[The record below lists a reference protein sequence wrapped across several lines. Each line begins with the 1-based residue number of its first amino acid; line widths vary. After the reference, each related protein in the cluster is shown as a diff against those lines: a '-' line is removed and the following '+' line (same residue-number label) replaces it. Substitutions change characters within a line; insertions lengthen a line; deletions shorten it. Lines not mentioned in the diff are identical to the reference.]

1 MSDNLRLP
9 PHSGEAEQGVLGC
22 ILAAPALIDEC
33 VAQFAAANPFYDTRN
48 ATVWTAME
56 SLHRDKKPI
65 DLITLPEMLKSM
77 EAYEKIGGMQYLGEL
92 ASATAAATNLN
103 YYAEIVRQKALLR
116 NIIRLGTQTVAQ
128 AFEPDASPE
137 AIVSTG
143 FAEFNAMGSA
153 GTRSD
158 KPTIWDSCQKI
169 MDRMD
174 AMRNGRKQMLGPS
187 CGFNYLDNI
196 LCGLQPEQYIVVAGR
211 PGGGKT
217 MFAMQI
223 AEFWAT
229 TLKIP
234 VGIFSLEMSQ
244 DELIARM
251 AFSMARAQ
259 LQKYRNGF
267 LIMDDVPRLTTAFL
281 KLHEAEKQKMLHI
294 DDQTGLTIEQLSMR
308 IRKMHRDGCRLFIID
323 YIQLLRGYT
332 KKKYSGD
339 NRNAELTDVSIELLR
354 LKKELKVPIIVLA
367 QMNRNI
373 EANDQRNRQPVLAD
387 LKDCGQIE
395 QDADVVMFIY
405 DANMRKQIE
414 DPNPDPND
422 KALAFLN
429 SAALVNLVPSEW
441 RKISGEDPWHKHL
454 KRQNILVAKQRNGP
468 SAVSGQLVR
477 VNAWMRYIDA
487 FVPPKE
493 DRLLMSDEAR

>member
-1 MSDNLRLP
+1 MNLDKLP
-9 PHSGEAEQGVLGC
+9 PHSVEAEQGLLGC
-22 ILAAPALIDEC
+22 ILQAPQIIEEC
-33 VAQFAAANPFYDTRN
+33 VAEFAVANPFYETRH
-48 ATVWTAME
+48 ALIWTAME
-56 SLHRDKKPI
+56 SLHRDNKPI

-77 EAYEKIGGMQYLGEL
+77 GAFEKVGEL
-92 ASATAAATNLN
+92 PYLASLNTTTAAPSNLA
-103 YYAEIVRQKALLR
+103 YYSEIVRQKAMLR
-116 NIIRLGTQTVAQ
+116 SIIRISHDKVSQ
-128 AFEPDASPE
+128 AFEPEASPE
-137 AIVSTG
+137 AIVAAG
-143 FAEFNAMGSA
+143 FAEFDRLGA
-153 GTRSD
+153 TQQKKEKRS
-158 KPTIWDSCQKI
+158 IWDSCVKI

-174 AMRNGRKQMLGPS
+174 AMKNGRKQMLGPS

-223 AEFWAT
+223 AEYWALE
-229 TLKIP
+229 LKIP

-244 DELIARM
+244 DELVARM
-251 AFSMARAQ
+251 AFSKARAQ

-267 LIMDDVPRLTTAFL
+267 LIMDDVPKLTSSFL
-281 KLHEAEKQKMLHI
+281 ALGDAGKKGLIHI
-294 DDQTGLTIEQLSMR
+294 DDQTGLSIEQLSMR
-308 IRKMHRDGCRLFIID
+308 IRRMYREGCRLFIID
-323 YIQLLRGYT
+323 YIQLLRGFT

-339 NRNAELTDVSIELLR
+339 NRNAELTDVSMEILR

-373 EANDQRNRQPVLAD
+373 ESYDQRNRQPVLAD

-395 QDADVVMFIY
+395 QDADVVMFLY
-405 DANMRKQIE
+405 DANMRKVTE

-422 KALAFLN
+422 PALDFLR
-429 SAALVNLVPSEW
+429 SEAITTAVPAAW
-441 RKISGEDPWHKHL
+441 RMIGGLDPWHKHL

-468 SAVSGQLVR
+468 SAVSGRLVR

-487 FVPPKE
+487 HVPKKG
-493 DRLLMSDEAR
+493 DELPTAGNEPS

>member
-1 MSDNLRLP
+1 MNDRLP
-9 PHSGEAEQGVLGC
+9 PHSVEAEQGVLGC
-22 ILAAPALIDEC
+22 ILSAPALIDEC

-56 SLHRDKKPI
+56 SLHRDEKPI

-92 ASATAAATNLN
+92 SAATAAATNLN

-128 AFEPDASPE
+128 AFDPDASPE

-153 GTRSD
+153 GARSD

-281 KLHEAEKQKMLHI
+281 KLRDAENRKMLHI

-395 QDADVVMFIY
+395 QDADVVMFLY

-429 SAALVNLVPSEW
+429 SAALVNVVPSEW
-441 RKISGEDPWHKHL
+441 RKIVGEDPWHKHL

-493 DRLLMSDEAR
+493 DRMLMPDEAR